1 MKTRQQPDTDRR
13 IAPRR
18 RTAATAS
25 IHIFGQRMTCRV
37 VDISDSG
44 ARIEVPTDWIVPP
57 SFYLHIPGERVF
69 SRASLVWRST
79 FEAGLSLGRV
89 WARPED
95 HPDAAVQALFV

>member
-1 MKTRQQPDTDRR
+1 MTRRKQELDRR
-13 IAPRR
+13 RAPRR
-18 RTAATAS
+18 RTTAVAT
-25 IHIFGQRMTCRV
+25 IHVFGQRMTCSV

-44 ARIEVPTDWIVPP
+44 AKIDIPPEWIVPP

-79 FEAGLSLGRV
+79 FQAGVSLGEI

-95 HPDAAVQALFV
+95 HPDPAVQALFV